1 MERFSPQ
8 NVDEY
13 INSFSSPNREK
24 LEQLRKLIK
33 FLLPEAIETI
43 SYQIPAY
50 KINKNVIFFAGFK
63 KHVSIY
69 PAPRG
74 VNGFEE
80 LDQFKGGKGTVQ
92 FPLDIP
98 LPENLISKIVA
109 YRKEED
115 SKIKK

>member
-92 FPLDIP
+92 FSLDIP

-115 SKIKK
+115 SKFKK